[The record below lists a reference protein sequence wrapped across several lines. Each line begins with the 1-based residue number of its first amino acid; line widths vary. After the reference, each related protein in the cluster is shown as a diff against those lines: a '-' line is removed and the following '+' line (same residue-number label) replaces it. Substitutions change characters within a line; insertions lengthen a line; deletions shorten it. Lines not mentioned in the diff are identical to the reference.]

1 MPHDLDADTWVAQA
15 VRDLAAAEHLLR
27 GDYPAHATVLAHL
40 AVEKALKGVFR
51 RRTGENPPVT
61 HDLRR
66 LADRVD
72 LVWDRDRR
80 DALDGLSDVS
90 ILSLYA
96 PDRPFGHPVSEQTE
110 AARERVA
117 DAQMLV
123 GWLTARAEADED

>member
-1 MPHDLDADTWVAQA
+1 MSHDLDADTWLAQA
-15 VRDLAAAEHLLR
+15 TRDLAAAEHLLR

-61 HDLRR
+61 HDLRH

-72 LVWDRDRR
+72 LVWNRDRR
-80 DALDGLSDVS
+80 EALDGLSDVS

-96 PDRPFGHPVSEQTE
+96 PDRLFGHPVSEQTE

-123 GWLTARAEADED
+123 GWLTTQAEADVD